1 MRRIIIIALLA
12 LLQILPAQ
20 LQAAPAL
27 EMKAEPGFGGRFK
40 YGEWLP
46 VFVELENFGPD
57 LLGEIRVLITSP
69 TGQLDFN
76 LPAEL
81 PAGSRKRYTL
91 YILPNNFS
99 RSAKVE
105 FVVEGETYLTQTI
118 KLTVIPNDRYVIGS
132 VSVNVAGL
140 AAVNPPQLTGRR
152 ERADL
157 INLPLAN
164 LPERHEGWRV
174 LNALILN
181 DVDTSALTPAQR
193 SAVSRWV
200 AEGGRLVIGGGAGA
214 ARTLAG
220 LPAELQ
226 PVTLMNQQEIAALPG
241 LEHYTGVPILVPG
254 PFLVA
259 QAQPVPKTTVLL
271 SNQAKAKA
279 EAEIKGGNSLALDSA
294 LALIIELPFG
304 AGYVDFVAL
313 DLSQSPFNAWAGVT
327 DFVEKLLSPG
337 AAWPQFWATDI
348 APQQMSDSQMYYALT
363 NLPAL
368 DLPSIRFLGLL
379 LAGYILLVGPVNYL
393 VLRWR
398 DRLSWA
404 WITIPLIT
412 LVFSGLAYGLGFG
425 LRGSDIIINQI
436 SIIELGQSGQA
447 KRAQTYVGIF
457 SPRRQR
463 YDIQVNAETLLRP
476 LGQGTYDPWSGSV
489 NTGGTMRVSQSN
501 PARLQG
507 LTVDQWSMQSFV
519 AEALPGEQPGLAV
532 QLTAERN
539 SIWGQ
544 VENRSSATWEDLIF
558 VFNAKFQ
565 KLGHLEPGQTAQIR
579 LDFDD
584 STSIISGFGSYML
597 YQDEANQAGG
607 ASREV
612 TFKQSVLDSTIF
624 NGNRPDLSDRPIL
637 IAWQKD
643 KSFLDI
649 DLAGYETQTQP
660 STLLYY
666 PLTLDFD
673 SRQVVI
679 PPGFSQL
686 ELVSSTGDA
695 STCNYGA
702 GLDGS
707 YVYQGT
713 AETKLSLPSQLYHLQ
728 PERLDLYIRTDGAWP
743 NLPTIELYDR
753 LKEEWVLL
761 ENAKTG
767 SNPIHDTAR
776 FYNADDASLQVRISN
791 NGGNGG
797 GCLFLDMALEGERS

>member
-1 MRRIIIIALLA
+1 MRRVAIFIALLA
-12 LLQILPAQ
+12 LLQALSAP
-20 LQAAPAL
+20 LQAAPAF

-46 VFVELENFGPD
+46 VFVDLENGGPD
-57 LLGEIRVLITSP
+57 LTGEIRVLITSP

-81 PAGSRKRYTL
+81 PTGARKRYTL

-105 FVVEGETYLTQTI
+105 FVVDGETQLTQQI
-118 KLTVIPNDRYVIGS
+118 KLAVIPNDRYVIGS

-140 AAVNPPQLTGRR
+140 AEVNPPKLAGRR

-157 INLPLAN
+157 INLALTE

-181 DVDTSALTPAQR
+181 DIDTSALTSTQR
-193 SAVSRWV
+193 TALSRWV
-200 AEGGRLVIGGGAGA
+200 AEGGRLVVGGGAGA

-220 LPAELQ
+220 LPNELQ
-226 PVTLMNQQEIAALPG
+226 PVTLASQQEVAALPG
-241 LEHYTGVPILVPG
+241 LERYTAAPILVPG
-254 PFLVA
+254 PFLLA
-259 QAQPVPKTTVLL
+259 HAQPVPGAIVLL
-271 SNQAKAKA
+271 DNKA
-279 EAEIKGGNSLALDSA
+279 EPGTNNTSALASDSA
-294 LALIIELPFG
+294 LITELPFG
-304 AGYVDFVAL
+304 AGHVDFVAL
-313 DLSQSPFNAWAGVT
+313 DLGQSPFNAWAGVT
-327 DFVEKLLSPG
+327 AFVEKLLSPG
-337 AAWPQFWATDI
+337 AAWSQFLATDI
-348 APQQMSDSQMYYALT
+348 SPQQMSDSQMYYALT

-379 LAGYILLVGPVNYL
+379 LVGYILLVGPVNYL

-404 WITIPLIT
+404 WVTIPLIT

-425 LRGSDIIINQI
+425 LRGSDIIVNQV
-436 SIIELGQSGQA
+436 SIIELGQANRA
-447 KRAQTYVGIF
+447 KRAHTYVGIF
-457 SPRRQR
+457 SPRRQS

-476 LGQGTYDPWSGSV
+476 LGQGAYDPWGGMV
-489 NTGGTMRVSQSN
+489 NTGGTMRIGQSN

-507 LTVDQWSMQSFV
+507 LTIDQWSMQSFV
-519 AEALPGEQPGLAV
+519 AETLPGEQPGLVV
-532 QLTAERN
+532 QLTSGRN
-539 SIWGQ
+539 AIWGQ
-544 VENRSSATWEDLIF
+544 VENRSSAPWEDVAFI
-558 VFNAKFQ
+558 FNAQFQ
-565 KLGHLEPGQTAQIR
+565 KLGNLGPGQTAKIR
-579 LDFDD
+579 LDFKD
-584 STSIISGFGSYML
+584 SDSVISGFGSYML
-597 YQDEANQAGG
+597 YQDEFNNQASGPN
-607 ASREV
+607 REV

-624 NGNRPDLSDRPIL
+624 NGNRPDLSDQPIL
-637 IAWQKD
+637 IAWQKNNGP
-643 KSFLDI
+643 LRI
-649 DLAGYETQTQP
+649 ELAGYKTDTQA

-673 SRQVVI
+673 SSQVAI

-686 ELVSSTGDA
+686 ELVTATGDA

-713 AETKLSLPSQLYHLQ
+713 AETKLSLPSQLYHVQ

-753 LKEEWVLL
+753 IEQTWVLL
-761 ENAKTG
+761 KNAKAG
-767 SNPIHDTAR
+767 ANPIRDTAR
-776 FYNADDASLQVRISN
+776 FYNSADASLQVRISN

-797 GCLFLDMALEGERS
+797 GCLFLDVALEGKRL

>member
-12 LLQILPAQ
+12 LLQILPAR

-294 LALIIELPFG
+294 LALI
-304 AGYVDFVAL
+304 
-313 DLSQSPFNAWAGVT
+313 S
-327 DFVEKLLSPG
+327 
-337 AAWPQFWATDI
+337 
-348 APQQMSDSQMYYALT
+348 
-363 NLPAL
+363 
-368 DLPSIRFLGLL
+368 
-379 LAGYILLVGPVNYL
+379 
-393 VLRWR
+393 
-398 DRLSWA
+398 
-404 WITIPLIT
+404 
-412 LVFSGLAYGLGFG
+412 
-425 LRGSDIIINQI
+425 
-436 SIIELGQSGQA
+436 
-447 KRAQTYVGIF
+447 
-457 SPRRQR
+457 
-463 YDIQVNAETLLRP
+463 
-476 LGQGTYDPWSGSV
+476 
-489 NTGGTMRVSQSN
+489 
-501 PARLQG
+501 
-507 LTVDQWSMQSFV
+507 
-519 AEALPGEQPGLAV
+519 
-532 QLTAERN
+532 
-539 SIWGQ
+539 
-544 VENRSSATWEDLIF
+544 
-558 VFNAKFQ
+558 
-565 KLGHLEPGQTAQIR
+565 
-579 LDFDD
+579 
-584 STSIISGFGSYML
+584 
-597 YQDEANQAGG
+597 
-607 ASREV
+607 
-612 TFKQSVLDSTIF
+612 
-624 NGNRPDLSDRPIL
+624 
-637 IAWQKD
+637 
-643 KSFLDI
+643 
-649 DLAGYETQTQP
+649 
-660 STLLYY
+660 
-666 PLTLDFD
+666 
-673 SRQVVI
+673 
-679 PPGFSQL
+679 
-686 ELVSSTGDA
+686 
-695 STCNYGA
+695 
-702 GLDGS
+702 
-707 YVYQGT
+707 
-713 AETKLSLPSQLYHLQ
+713 
-728 PERLDLYIRTDGAWP
+728 
-743 NLPTIELYDR
+743 
-753 LKEEWVLL
+753 
-761 ENAKTG
+761 
-767 SNPIHDTAR
+767 
-776 FYNADDASLQVRISN
+776 
-791 NGGNGG
+791 
-797 GCLFLDMALEGERS
+797 